1 MENVQDYT
9 LTARRPTEPMYALIV
24 IFGDRSLPRS
34 DNGHVYMVE
43 KVQPVTPA
51 DIEHLL
57 PLLRR
62 LSRFAISASRST
74 ATQGA
79 PPPSGLQI
87 AALAT
92 PRRRDASEL
101 TRRTL
106 RFTRRWAKDA

>member
-74 ATQGA
+74 ATQG
-79 PPPSGLQI
+79 
-87 AALAT
+87 T
-92 PRRRDASEL
+92 PVKWTPDRGPGNAKKARRLGAHPTDASIHSPMG
-101 TRRTL
+101 
-106 RFTRRWAKDA
+106 